1 MYQSKRSIIFTA
13 DAFILGCI
21 LAVLLG
27 TPSADQLTNPLANFG
42 NFLRNLSLKSG
53 PGNVGAWAIVIVLSA
68 LPLLG
73 FLWKKRSKADYLLFL
88 SVAEIFAMLYYL
100 VNPTK
105 VSQMLSWMD
114 TGTVAKAWALISAG
128 CVTGTIVCWVLL
140 RLLKVLGQ
148 KPAGILPTFLFWTAV
163 IYTFLLAFSG
173 VQGIESAVIELAKGN
188 SQESLI
194 GSSRNMLIVIH
205 ILALIPDILGV
216 WVILLAGKLTLA
228 LEREPFAEE
237 TVMLAEQI
245 SGKAVFAAKLSLLLT
260 VLENVLQMICFSK
273 LLKVHMEIKIPL
285 LTLVLCAALM
295 LLCKY
300 FRRAKEV
307 NDDNASII

>member
-13 DAFILGCI
+13 GAFILGCI

-245 SGKAVFAAKLSLLLT
+245 SGKAFFAAKLSLLLT

>member
-13 DAFILGCI
+13 GAFIFGCI

-27 TPSADQLTNPLANFG
+27 TSSADQLINPLVNFG

-53 PGNVGAWAIVIVLSA
+53 SGNVGAWAIVIVLSA

-114 TGTVAKAWALISAG
+114 TGTIAKAWALISAD
-128 CVTGTIVCWVLL
+128 CITGTIVCWVLL

-163 IYTFLLAFSG
+163 IYAFLLAFSG

-260 VLENVLQMICFSK
+260 VLGNVLQMICFSK
-273 LLKVHMEIKIPL
+273 LLQVHMEIKIPL